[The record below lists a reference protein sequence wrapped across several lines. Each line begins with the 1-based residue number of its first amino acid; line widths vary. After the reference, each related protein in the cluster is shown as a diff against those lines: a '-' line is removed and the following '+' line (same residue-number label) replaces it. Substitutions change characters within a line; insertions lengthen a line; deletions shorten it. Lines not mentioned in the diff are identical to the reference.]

1 MEAAYLEIYN
11 EALRDLL
18 TPGAAH
24 SAAHT
29 IVHQGG
35 VTQVAGMK
43 REAVPS
49 VEAARALVRRA
60 AAARAVEA
68 TAMNEARAQ
77 LNRHRKRT

>member
-35 VTQVAGMK
+35 VTQVAKGRETLEQLHQVHSEEIAAGM
-43 REAVPS
+43 R
-49 VEAARALVRRA
+49 L
-60 AAARAVEA
+60 
-68 TAMNEARAQ
+68 
-77 LNRHRKRT
+77 